1 MLDFH
6 YQELSNRLMG
16 ADDRATFSEIARW
29 ISVVA
34 LLVCFVLA
42 YAWSRNEIL
51 TIHYQ
56 MEHLRKES
64 NELREINAALR
75 AEHSFPD
82 LVNGSVYD
90 NFSSAPGAYLVI
102 APDNFLHVY
111 EATYF
116 EEDVNVNFL
125 LDPGE
130 DDPANP
136 AAGTGRLDTF
146 RDPFHVF
153 FRISDSGAVP

>member
-6 YQELSNRLMG
+6 YQDLSNRLMG

-75 AEHSFPD
+75 VEYSSLINPENVEHRAMELG
-82 LVNGSVYD
+82 LVASNRDEVRILDSTRREIQPSERMLAQS
-90 NFSSAPGAYLVI
+90 NFQKKT
-102 APDNFLHVY
+102 LH
-111 EATYF
+111 E
-116 EEDVNVNFL
+116 
-125 LDPGE
+125 
-130 DDPANP
+130 
-136 AAGTGRLDTF
+136 
-146 RDPFHVF
+146 
-153 FRISDSGAVP
+153 